1 MVVTGSNISGNK
13 AALSAPS
20 RIRDGLFQR
29 RFSRFACVAVAALA
43 FFVLYAGLTRASASV
58 SAVLPVK
65 VSLLRAIDL
74 NVQAELNFG
83 TLVLTVDS
91 EGRARLDPQ
100 SSQLFLDDFS
110 GLAVA
115 QGDPQVG
122 LLELRG
128 AGVPIVLSVEDETV
142 TLTNGI
148 STIDVTNFNLMTADG
163 GTVVTLE
170 PLNEFDPVLVP
181 VGATLETSQGQMS
194 GIYTGFTRVF
204 ASYQ

>member
-1 MVVTGSNISGNK
+1 MTGSNISGNK

-20 RIRDGLFQR
+20 RTRDGLSR
-29 RFSRFACVAVAALA
+29 RLFSRLACVAAASLA
-43 FFVLYAGLTRASASV
+43 FFALYAGLTRASASV

-83 TLVLTVDS
+83 TLVLTVDA

-170 PLNEFDPVLVP
+170 PLNEFDPLLVP

-194 GIYTGFTRVF
+194 GIYTGFNRVF